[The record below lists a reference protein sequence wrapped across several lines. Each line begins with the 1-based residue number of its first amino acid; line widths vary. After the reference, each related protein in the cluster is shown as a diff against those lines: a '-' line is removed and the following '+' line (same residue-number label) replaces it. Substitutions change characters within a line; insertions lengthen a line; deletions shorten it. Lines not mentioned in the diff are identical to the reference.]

1 VIPLSVE
8 EVRALAPGE
17 LTVAAGVEW
26 FTGLTTDS
34 RRVGRGDLF
43 VAVGGGAGFLAA
55 ARARGAGGTLAPE
68 DAFAALAAL
77 GGAVRGKSSARVVG
91 ITGST
96 GKTSTKDILAAL
108 CRPHART
115 VAAEASYN
123 NEVGLPLTLCRI
135 EPGTEVV
142 VVEMAM
148 RGLGQIAELAAISRP
163 DVGVI
168 TSVGPAHLELVGT
181 LEGVARAKAELIAAL
196 PPGGTAV
203 VPAGQPLLEPYLR
216 DDLKVARF
224 GPGGDVALRDFRP
237 LGHGARVGI
246 EAYGESLTL
255 DFNFRSRHNAENA
268 LAALAAYHALGL
280 PLAGAQHGA
289 LDVVLSRWREE
300 EVELPDGG
308 LLLNDCYNANPISM
322 RAALVHLGERAG
334 SRRRIAVLGPM
345 AELGPDA
352 PAYHREIGEA
362 AGRAGV
368 DVLVAIGELGRGYL
382 EGAAAVEETHW
393 AADVD
398 GAIARLRDVVRPGDC
413 VLVKGSRAVGLESV
427 AAALT
432 SVPA

>member
-1 VIPLSVE
+1 MIPLSVE

-17 LTVAAGVEW
+17 LTIAAGVEC
-26 FTGLTTDS
+26 FTGVTADS
-34 RRVGRGDLF
+34 RRVARGDLF
-43 VAVGGGAGFLAA
+43 VAVGAGAAFFAD
-55 ARARGAGGTLAPE
+55 ARARGAGGTLVPE

-77 GGAVRGKSSARVVG
+77 GRAVRAKSAARVVG

-135 EPGTEVV
+135 EPETEVV

-148 RGLGQIAELAAISRP
+148 RGLGQIAELAAIARP
-163 DVGVI
+163 EVGVI

-181 LEGVARAKAELIAAL
+181 VDRVAQAKAELLEAL
-196 PPGGTAV
+196 PRGGTAV
-203 VPAGQPLLEPYLR
+203 VPAGEPLLETYLR
-216 DDLKVARF
+216 DDLEVVRF
-224 GPGGDVALRDFRP
+224 GPGGDVALRDFRQV
-237 LGHGARVGI
+237 GHGARVEV
-246 EAYGESLTL
+246 EAYGETLTL

-268 LAALAAYHALGL
+268 LAALAAYTALGL
-280 PLAGAQHGA
+280 PLAGAQRGA
-289 LDVVLSRWREE
+289 LDIVLSRWREE

-334 SRRRIAVLGPM
+334 KRRRVAVLGHM

-352 PAYHREIGEA
+352 PVYHREIGES

-382 EGAAAVEETHW
+382 EGAAGVPEMHW
-393 AADVD
+393 AAGVD
-398 GAIARLRDVVRPGDC
+398 EAIACLRTVLRPGDC
-413 VLVKGSRAVGLESV
+413 ILLKGSRAVGLEAV
-427 AAALT
+427 AEALT